1 MCVQSTPE
9 GEQAPPLEFT
19 TDETHIFAKS
29 THTDM
34 DIVGCTV
41 YYEPTPGPL
50 TPEEAAKIDSYDDFS
65 GDKVRACMRSRN
77 AAKRPTSPQLTF
89 TCSSPPPLDTG
100 CCSMAMG
107 DGAFV

>member
-65 GDKVRACMRSRN
+65 GDKVRACMRSGN
-77 AAKRPTSPQLTF
+77 AAKHPTSPQLTF
-89 TCSSPPPLDTG
+89 CLLIASP
-100 CCSMAMG
+100 S
-107 DGAFV
+107 